1 MATNLPQG
9 WEYDKVFGGDSAGSS
24 GGSAMPLPEPG
35 KLMREINFTGTPLD
49 GLSLPKTATPG
60 PLHLLIGALLLALAA
75 TSLGLGRWRGR
86 MA

>member
-1 MATNLPQG
+1 MDNYFIHYILLYT
-9 WEYDKVFGGDSAGSS
+9 SAGS
-24 GGSAMPLPEPG
+24 GSNATPLPEPG

-60 PLHLLIGALLLALAA
+60 PLHLLIGTLLLALAA
-75 TSLGLGRWRGR
+75 ASLGLGRWRGR